1 MSRSR
6 KVVFGYSSA
15 IVAAALFGS
24 VPTVAKP
31 VLTNI
36 NPILLSSLVYLVSG
50 ATFTPLAYRS
60 KKKTVHRK
68 YYVLVIMTGIIG
80 AAIAPVLFFQ
90 GLKQTTAGDTSLL
103 ANGETVFS
111 ILFALLLFGEKL
123 NTKVYLAIILILAG
137 LFIVTTNLKFDS
149 TILNLNSGNILVIGA
164 TVLWGLDNNISKI
177 ITRHMEIAR
186 VVQLKSLI
194 GGGILLIVVLAGG
207 LPLTIQYNQILPI
220 IIVGVLGIAFS
231 LFLYLQAIKKIGV
244 AKSSSIL
251 SLSAVFGLAFAGIFL
266 AEQISHY
273 QLIAIIVMFV
283 GVYMM
288 YKSEEKKDANQMTN
302 ARPGLNLRLVATIT
316 TDTAYRARVAADIL
330 IASGYDDVFR
340 KVWIWNF
347 RWVEI
352 RVLVSLVKNQQILLR
367 LQLSYVYNFFP
378 LDVC

>member
-1 MSRSR
+1 MSHSR

-186 VVQLKSLI
+186 VVQLKSLV

-288 YKSEEKKDANQMTN
+288 YKSEEKKDA
-302 ARPGLNLRLVATIT
+302 
-316 TDTAYRARVAADIL
+316 
-330 IASGYDDVFR
+330 
-340 KVWIWNF
+340 
-347 RWVEI
+347 I
-352 RVLVSLVKNQQILLR
+352 R
-367 LQLSYVYNFFP
+367 
-378 LDVC
+378 

>member
-186 VVQLKSLI
+186 VVQLKSLV

>member
-1 MSRSR
+1 MSYSR
-6 KVVFGYSSA
+6 KVVFGYSSV

-36 NPILLSSLVYLVSG
+36 TPILLSSLVYLVSG
-50 ATFTPLAYRS
+50 ATFTPLAYRT

-68 YYVLVIMTGIIG
+68 YYVLVIMLGIIG

-111 ILFALLLFGEKL
+111 ILFALLIFGEKL
-123 NTKVYLAIILILAG
+123 RTKVYLAIILILVG

-149 TILNLNSGNILVIGA
+149 TILNFNSGNILVIGA

-177 ITRHMEIAR
+177 ITRHIEVTR

-194 GGGILLIVVLAGG
+194 GGGILLIVFLASG
-207 LPLTIQYNQILPI
+207 LPLTIQQNQIIPI

-231 LFLYLQAIKKIGV
+231 LFLYLQAIKRIGV

-251 SLSAVFGLAFAGIFL
+251 SLSAVFGLAFAAIFL
-266 AEQISHY
+266 AEQISYY
-273 QLIAIIVMFV
+273 QLIAVVVMFA

-288 YKSEEKKDANQMTN
+288 YKSEE
-302 ARPGLNLRLVATIT
+302 T
-316 TDTAYRARVAADIL
+316 TEA
-330 IASGYDDVFR
+330 
-340 KVWIWNF
+340 
-347 RWVEI
+347 I
-352 RVLVSLVKNQQILLR
+352 R
-367 LQLSYVYNFFP
+367 
-378 LDVC
+378 